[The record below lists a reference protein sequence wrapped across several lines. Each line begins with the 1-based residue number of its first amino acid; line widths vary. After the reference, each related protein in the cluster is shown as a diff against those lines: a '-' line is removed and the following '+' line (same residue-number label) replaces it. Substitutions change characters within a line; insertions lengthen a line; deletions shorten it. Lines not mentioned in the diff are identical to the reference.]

1 MVTELKLKASDLSR
15 TASSSD
21 VIYDALRDAIIRGE
35 IAEGESLRQDSIAH
49 MFGVSRIPVREALK
63 RLEAQGLA
71 VSQRYK
77 GVVVA
82 ALSPTQITEIFEFRA
97 LIEPTLIALAVP
109 RMTEDSLNFARGSCA
124 AFAGETDPARW
135 GDLNRQFHISLYRD
149 ADRPYFFS
157 VLAKTN
163 DMVERYVRLVLSIVQ
178 DMRAA
183 VAEHQAILDACVAR
197 DASHAAE
204 LTRLHITN
212 AGAILAAYLRDHR
225 NDA

>member
-1 MVTELKLKASDLSR
+1 MVTELKLRASDLSR

-35 IAEGESLRQDSIAH
+35 IAEGESLRQDSIAN

-97 LIEPTLIALAVP
+97 LIEPALIALAVP
-109 RMTEDSLNFARGSCA
+109 RMTEDSLDLARQSCA
-124 AFAGETDPARW
+124 AFAGGTDPARW
-135 GDLNRQFHISLYRD
+135 GDLNRQFHTSLYRD

-178 DMRAA
+178 GMRAA
-183 VAEHQAILDACVAR
+183 AAEHQAILDACAAR
-197 DASHAAE
+197 DAPLAAE
-204 LTRLHITN
+204 LTHLHITN
-212 AGAILAAYLRDHR
+212 AGAVLAAYLRDHR
-225 NDA
+225 NEN